1 MRGWACTSEGR
12 EIEVCNCVFFCMLF
26 AGIYKSVLHVDLQ
39 SDFMGFGLYGFACQ
53 FREACVSLTV
63 PVICMALVDMS
74 CLGVICLYMAFP
86 QPVFS
91 IRLVTMTLPCPSH
104 NLWPEASLVEL
115 CALPG
120 AVVSAK

>member
-12 EIEVCNCVFFCMLF
+12 EIEVCNCASFCMLF
-26 AGIYKSVLHVDLQ
+26 AGIYTSVLHVDLQ
-39 SDFMGFGLYGFACQ
+39 SDFMGFGVFACQ
-53 FREACVSLTV
+53 FHNACISLSV
-63 PVICMALVDMS
+63 PVIHMALVDMS
-74 CLGVICLYMAFP
+74 CLGVICVYMGFP

-91 IRLVTMTLPCPSH
+91 IRLVTLTLPSPSH